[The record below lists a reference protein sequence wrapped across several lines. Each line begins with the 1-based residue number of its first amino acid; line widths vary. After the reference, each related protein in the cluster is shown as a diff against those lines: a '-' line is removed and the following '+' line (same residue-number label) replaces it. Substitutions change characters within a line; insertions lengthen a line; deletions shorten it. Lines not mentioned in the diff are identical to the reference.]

1 MNARPGPLSGIVVVE
16 AAGLGAAPFGGMM
29 LADMGADVIRIDRPS
44 GTAIP
49 VPGPNAAAV
58 VDRGR
63 RSVAVDLKHPDAA
76 AVVQRLVA
84 DADVFIEGNRP
95 GVMESLGLGPDVLL
109 AANPRLIYGRLTGF
123 GQQGPM
129 ATSAGHDLNAIGLS
143 GALAAI
149 GRYGQPPTPPL
160 SLVGDFA
167 GGGLMLAYGVVCALV
182 SRATTGRGQV
192 VDASILD
199 GSATLM
205 APYYAWAALGGWRT
219 ERGTNTIDS
228 GAPFY
233 DAYRTRDDKWLAVA
247 AIEPKF
253 YAAFVATL
261 GLDADELGGQNDRGS
276 WPEQRRV
283 FAETI
288 ASATRAE
295 WTERFADV
303 DACVTPVLELDEVT
317 DHPLHA
323 ARQSFLTIDGLV
335 QPAASPRLSETPG
348 APGAPGPPP
357 GKHTRAVLVAAGF
370 SDAEVDGFVERG
382 VVAQR

>member
-1 MNARPGPLSGIVVVE
+1 MTGPLAGIVVIE

-63 RSVAVDLKHPDAA
+63 RSLAIDLKHPDAT
-76 AVVQRLVA
+76 AVVQRLVS

-109 AANPRLIYGRLTGF
+109 GANPRLIYGRLTGF

-129 ATSAGHDLNAIGLS
+129 ATRAGHDLNAIGLS

-149 GRYGQPPTPPL
+149 GRHGQPPTPPL
-160 SLVGDFA
+160 SLLGDFA

-205 APYYAWAALGGWRT
+205 APYYAWAALGGWST
-219 ERGTNTIDS
+219 ERGTNIIDS
-228 GAPFY
+228 GAPYY
-233 DAYRTRDDKWLAVA
+233 DAYETRDAKWLAVA

-261 GLDADELGGQNDRGS
+261 GLDAGALGGQNDRAR

-283 FAETI
+283 FADTI
-288 ASATRAE
+288 ASATRSE
-295 WTERFADV
+295 WTQRFANV
-303 DACVTPVLELDEVT
+303 DACVTPVLELDEVAE
-317 DHPLHA
+317 HPLHT
-323 ARQSFLTIDGLV
+323 ARKSFVTIDGLV
-335 QPAASPRLSETPG
+335 QPVPSPRLSETPG
-348 APGAPGPPP
+348 AAGVPGPAPGT
-357 GKHTRAVLVAAGF
+357 HTRELLTAAGF
-370 SDAEVDGFVERG
+370 TDSDVDGLVERG
-382 VVAQR
+382 VVTERS